1 MPDFDIDF
9 CKSRRD
15 EVIEYVQK
23 KYGFQNVAQ
32 IITFGSMI
40 SRGILKDIGRVEGVP
55 YSEVERMVNKIP
67 YNPVHPLSISE
78 LKANHTDQLGD
89 LADSPM
95 MDKAESMEGALRN
108 VSTHA
113 AGIIISSDKLY
124 GNIPLFKDDDSE
136 IMATQF
142 NMKDCEKAGLLK
154 FDFLGLAN
162 LTIIDETLKLIKKI
176 NNVSIDLTE
185 IPFDDEKTFK
195 LLSKGYTCGVFQV
208 ESAAMV
214 DTLIK
219 LKPTNLEEII
229 AVLALNRPGP
239 MQFIDSFIKRK
250 KGEEEIIYDHP
261 LLEPILKET
270 YGIIVYQEQIM
281 KIAQVISGYTLGQ
294 ADLLR
299 RAIGKKIKS
308 ELMSQKDNFIKGAVN
323 KKIRAKDAEKLFGYQ
338 NSELIGK
345 KRVSIF
351 SPGEIV
357 IQNVL
362 GWLEEANKHGKSIV
376 KTNFVRKDGSYFNAE
391 IIITPNFA
399 DGKDKPQ
406 TGYCGIT
413 KEIKED
419 VNIPISLTTKIIK
432 GIAITRGGFTLA
444 SILPMV
450 IVSLI
455 LSQTNSLSLTNA
467 VLSIIGIICAHIFV
481 NLFNDYFDVKSGT
494 DENNNEYF
502 NVGDKSL
509 MLRGAQIS
517 GGSRAVEL
525 GLITLKKTKILGNL
539 MIIIALEYVEFV
551 HKKIFAVN
559 VKEIIHP
566 VH

>member
-1 MPDFDIDF
+1 M
-9 CKSRRD
+9 KS
-15 EVIEYVQK
+15 VI
-23 KYGFQNVAQ
+23 
-32 IITFGSMI
+32 ICDM
-40 SRGILKDIGRVEGVP
+40 EGVIQEMN
-55 YSEVERMVNKIP
+55 S
-67 YNPVHPLSISE
+67 
-78 LKANHTDQLGD
+78 
-89 LADSPM
+89 
-95 MDKAESMEGALRN
+95 GALDMFGY
-108 VSTHA
+108 S
-113 AGIIISSDKLY
+113 
-124 GNIPLFKDDDSE
+124 KDD
-136 IMATQF
+136 
-142 NMKDCEKAGLLK
+142 
-154 FDFLGLAN
+154 
-162 LTIIDETLKLIKKI
+162 
-176 NNVSIDLTE
+176 
-185 IPFDDEKTFK
+185 
-195 LLSKGYTCGVFQV
+195 
-208 ESAAMV
+208 
-214 DTLIK
+214 
-219 LKPTNLEEII
+219 
-229 AVLALNRPGP
+229 
-239 MQFIDSFIKRK
+239 
-250 KGEEEIIYDHP
+250 
-261 LLEPILKET
+261 
-270 YGIIVYQEQIM
+270 
-281 KIAQVISGYTLGQ
+281 
-294 ADLLR
+294 
-299 RAIGKKIKS
+299 
-308 ELMSQKDNFIKGAVN
+308 
-323 KKIRAKDAEKLFGYQ
+323 
-338 NSELIGK
+338 LIGI

-455 LSQTNSLSLTNA
+455 LSQTNSLSLTNTI
-467 VLSIIGIICAHIFV
+467 LSIIGIICAHIFG

-539 MIIIALEYVEFV
+539 MIIIALACLITLSMNIYYQTGSFDNIYGVCIIGFLGLFLAYFYTAEPLKFSSRKGLGELTIFLTFGPLLTLGSFFAMSNTSIEISLQILQNFV
-551 HKKIFAVN
+551 LIGIPLGLLTTNILLINQFPDLKADKKSHKINLVVLFGKKYSRWIYLANLIVIYITTIYFYKDSFETFYYPNVLFLIFLLLIAYGMYIFVGLYKYYESRKLISFN
-559 VKEIIHP
+559 IHTIYYQIVFCLAIILTFYL
-566 VH
+566 

>member
-1 MPDFDIDF
+1 M
-9 CKSRRD
+9 KS
-15 EVIEYVQK
+15 VI
-23 KYGFQNVAQ
+23 
-32 IITFGSMI
+32 ICDM
-40 SRGILKDIGRVEGVP
+40 EGVIQEIN
-55 YSEVERMVNKIP
+55 S
-67 YNPVHPLSISE
+67 
-78 LKANHTDQLGD
+78 
-89 LADSPM
+89 
-95 MDKAESMEGALRN
+95 GAL
-108 VSTHA
+108 
-113 AGIIISSDKLY
+113 DM
-124 GNIPLFKDDDSE
+124 F
-136 IMATQF
+136 
-142 NMKDCEKAGLLK
+142 
-154 FDFLGLAN
+154 
-162 LTIIDETLKLIKKI
+162 
-176 NNVSIDLTE
+176 
-185 IPFDDEKTFK
+185 
-195 LLSKGYTCGVFQV
+195 GY
-208 ESAAMV
+208 
-214 DTLIK
+214 
-219 LKPTNLEEII
+219 
-229 AVLALNRPGP
+229 
-239 MQFIDSFIKRK
+239 
-250 KGEEEIIYDHP
+250 
-261 LLEPILKET
+261 
-270 YGIIVYQEQIM
+270 
-281 KIAQVISGYTLGQ
+281 
-294 ADLLR
+294 
-299 RAIGKKIKS
+299 
-308 ELMSQKDNFIKGAVN
+308 
-323 KKIRAKDAEKLFGYQ
+323 AKD
-338 NSELIGK
+338 ELIGI

-432 GIAITRGGFTLA
+432 GIAITRGGFTMA

-467 VLSIIGIICAHIFV
+467 ILSIIGIICAHIFG

-539 MIIIALEYVEFV
+539 MIMIALACLIILSINIYYQTGSFNNIYGVGIIGFLGLFLAYFYTAEPLKFSSRKGLGELTIFLTFGPLLTLGSFFAMSNVSIEISLQLLQNFV
-551 HKKIFAVN
+551 LIGIPLGLLTTNILLINQFPDLKADKKSNKINLVVLFGKKYSRWIYLANLVVIYITTIYFFKDSFETFYYPNVLFLIFLLLIAYGMYIFVGLYKYYESRKLISYN
-559 VKEIIHP
+559 IHTIYYQIIFCLAIILTFYL
-566 VH
+566 